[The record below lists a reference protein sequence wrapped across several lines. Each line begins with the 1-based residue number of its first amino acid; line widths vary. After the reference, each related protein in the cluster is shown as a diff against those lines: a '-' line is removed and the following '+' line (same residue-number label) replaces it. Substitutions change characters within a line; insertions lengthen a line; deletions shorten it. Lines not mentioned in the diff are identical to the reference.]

1 MRRKYLCES
10 IDGRKRLLVVL
21 IFPSI
26 IIGSLFMLI
35 IGGIWARY
43 VHYRISILYLI
54 FTIQCSRRL
63 LTAECGYDI
72 ASAKFSIYSD
82 DKYWY
87 FTGNRCPGYDWIVKS
102 NILTAGEF
110 PINMK
115 LLKQPQISSNK
126 LYLPSISGII
136 GISVNGLPI
145 LSPYTSTGDNL
156 ALQQKSLLDRCGG
169 FITPPSEYDFN
180 IPITGYYNYLL
191 LPGLNAA
198 SLKTDVDG
206 KSYIDYDDPLNYCDD
221 SLAWYN
227 SAGVNN
233 HSALAGFMIDGIP
246 IYGPYTAGQ
255 VAPSDLDDCGG
266 HSSDLGY
273 YHYHYQ
279 VHFPYSVKCLV
290 ACPPDGLN
298 SDLVSKNCID
308 TNKGNIG
315 FNFTALESLT
325 ISYGG
330 EGINTTN
337 STGPGT
343 LLSFGAVILLGS
355 LFLCCCIKQIPNKAD
370 DTGVYVDRVD
380 KNKDGKKELVKIS
393 DIDDCIDDNVL

>member
-43 VHYRISILYLI
+43 VHYRISIFYLI

-115 LLKQPQISSNK
+115 LLKQPQVSSNK

-169 FITPPSEYDFN
+169 FISPPSEYDFN

-206 KSYIDYDDPLNYCDD
+206 KSYID
-221 SLAWYN
+221 
-227 SAGVNN
+227 
-233 HSALAGFMIDGIP
+233 
-246 IYGPYTAGQ
+246 
-255 VAPSDLDDCGG
+255 
-266 HSSDLGY
+266 
-273 YHYHYQ
+273 
-279 VHFPYSVKCLV
+279 
-290 ACPPDGLN
+290 
-298 SDLVSKNCID
+298 
-308 TNKGNIG
+308 
-315 FNFTALESLT
+315 
-325 ISYGG
+325 
-330 EGINTTN
+330 
-337 STGPGT
+337 
-343 LLSFGAVILLGS
+343 
-355 LFLCCCIKQIPNKAD
+355 
-370 DTGVYVDRVD
+370 
-380 KNKDGKKELVKIS
+380 
-393 DIDDCIDDNVL
+393 